1 VFIRANLWL
10 KIRIKTFM
18 SKKKKSYKQGG
29 NSDKQQSPWALPMI
43 GLVVLAF
50 IVGIIY
56 FKQQGDS
63 ATSDVGSTATPAAGA
78 QPQTIAAAPDAT
90 ALPVPA
96 TVPPGT
102 PLTMEVNKA
111 VMVTAELDFGPQ
123 IPTIAQAVTEIERRY
138 QPADGKGRTF
148 AILDAYGEPTPNGK
162 LHISMHVSSEKPG
175 QGSLVFRRTGEVLW
189 NSKITPVPGATAAKN
204 LTIYIGD
211 EAGASW
217 VVDGAGGASSVL
229 DARLRDKA
237 VKVRDFWPDG
247 AEREVTLVY
256 SACGCPVKVLA
267 RRVAERTTRTKEL
280 PVIFPDDPAAVRTI
294 AGLMRW

>member
-1 VFIRANLWL
+1 
-10 KIRIKTFM
+10 M
-18 SKKKKSYKQGG
+18 SKKQKNPRQGG
-29 NSDKQQSPWALPMI
+29 TSDKQQSPWALPMI

-56 FKQQGDS
+56 LTRQGDS
-63 ATSDVGSTATPAAGA
+63 TTSDAGSTTTPATK
-78 QPQTIAAAPDAT
+78 PETIEAAPDAA
-90 ALPVPA
+90 ALPASATLPA
-96 TVPPGT
+96 GAA
-102 PLTMEVNKA
+102 LTMEVNKA
-111 VMVTAELDFGPQ
+111 VVVTAELDFGPQ

-138 QPADGKGRTF
+138 QPDDGQGRTF
-148 AILDAYGEPTPNGK
+148 AILDAYGEPTPGGK

-211 EAGASW
+211 EAGVSW
-217 VVDGAGGASSVL
+217 VVDGSGGAGSVL
-229 DARLRDKA
+229 DAKLRDKG
-237 VKVRDFWPDG
+237 VPVRQFWPDG

-267 RRVAERTTRTKEL
+267 RRVGERTTRTKEL

-294 AGLMRW
+294 SRLMGW